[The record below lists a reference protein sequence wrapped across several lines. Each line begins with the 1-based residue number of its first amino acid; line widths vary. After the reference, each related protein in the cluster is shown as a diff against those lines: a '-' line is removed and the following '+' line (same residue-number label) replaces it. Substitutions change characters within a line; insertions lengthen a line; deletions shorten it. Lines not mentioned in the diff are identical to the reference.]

1 MNTKTTITLSIT
13 MLAAAV
19 SLFCTSGHNGNQR
32 AIAFGGLGH
41 GFAHFHGPG
50 FGHLYG
56 PGFGYYYSPGY
67 VIDNPCDGGP
77 YSIVDGQVV
86 CTTG

>member
-13 MLAAAV
+13 VLAAAV
-19 SLFCTSGHNGNQR
+19 SLFCTSGHIGNQQ
-32 AIAFGGLGH
+32 AIAIGGLDH
-41 GFAHFHGPG
+41 DFAHFHGPG

-67 VIDNPCDGGP
+67 VIDNPCGGGP

-86 CTTG
+86 CTTE

>member
-1 MNTKTTITLSIT
+1 